1 MTPTSEVVGCREGPD
16 RFDGWIRA
24 RLPLVAP
31 ARTIPGPVEC
41 STIMLVSQSIKAL
54 AGKGGA
60 RGHKPICAFELA
72 VARAA
77 WAERAAGAAVRVSV
91 GVVVVGDEERTPTQS
106 PRLSVMQP
114 KAASHGTTA
123 VTDHHTTLHRLWI

>member
-1 MTPTSEVVGCREGPD
+1 M
-16 RFDGWIRA
+16 
-24 RLPLVAP
+24 
-31 ARTIPGPVEC
+31 
-41 STIMLVSQSIKAL
+41 MLVSQSIKAL

-60 RGHKPICAFELA
+60 RGHKPMCAFELA

-91 GVVVVGDEERTPTQS
+91 GGVGDEERTERTPTQS

-123 VTDHHTTLHRLWI
+123 VADHHTTLHRLWI